1 MAKTKIN
8 VATLYGTVNAARE
21 SRALSWRQVAKEMGV
36 SPSLL
41 SRMGNGFRPDADG
54 FATIVR
60 WLGMPA
66 ENFMEGEEVD
76 ETEPDLAAELAPLL
90 RASKDLNSDDVRYLE
105 EVIQATIR
113 RAKAARLDRL

>member
-8 VATLYGTVNAARE
+8 VATLYGTVNAARS
-21 SRALSWRQVAKEMGV
+21 SRSLSWRQVAKDMGV
-36 SPSLL
+36 SPALL
-41 SRMGNGFRPDADG
+41 SRMGNGYRPDADG

-60 WLGMPA
+60 WRGLPA
-66 ENFMEGEEVD
+66 EKVMEGVEVD

-113 RAKAARLDRL
+113 RAKAARLDRS

>member
-1 MAKTKIN
+1 MAKTRIN
-8 VATLYGTVNAARE
+8 VAGLHGAVNAARE
-21 SRALSWRQVAKEMGV
+21 TRGLSWRQAAKDMGV

-66 ENFMEGEEVD
+66 ETFMDGDERGEA
-76 ETEPDLAAELAPLL
+76 EPDLAAELAPLL
-90 RASKDLNSDDVRYLE
+90 RASKDLHSDDVRYLE
-105 EVIQATIR
+105 EVVQATLR
-113 RAKAARLDRL
+113 RAKAARLERR